1 VLEKYYR
8 HTGKAMRRC
17 HPRDVLNHALNLM
30 KFERLPETLSDEL
43 IDRAFKSCF
52 LEDESVTDE
61 NANPVIAG
69 FAESASDYWGDR
81 VAKIPTVS
89 GTLAFFASLRHD
101 DGAYSDIESEREFGE
116 LETVRVLSKLHYQAF
131 LDWIRMTL
139 EQQGRDLTCYLSSDG
154 NAAKISRSRD
164 QWIERLIPT
173 VAKAQEKELFASD
186 LDTLLDSVLP
196 EPEPKI
202 ELPAPVKLERIA

>member
-1 VLEKYYR
+1 
-8 HTGKAMRRC
+8 
-17 HPRDVLNHALNLM
+17 
-30 KFERLPETLSDEL
+30 
-43 IDRAFKSCF
+43 
-52 LEDESVTDE
+52 
-61 NANPVIAG
+61 
-69 FAESASDYWGDR
+69 
-81 VAKIPTVS
+81 
-89 GTLAFFASLRHD
+89 
-101 DGAYSDIESEREFGE
+101 